1 MDPITV
7 SMGLGLFAAGGGLG
21 WWLSKTH
28 ESLDGLGDGMI
39 LLQEAQAST
48 SAIMGKRMDGLE
60 DRIQRLVAG
69 LDGVRAAH
77 PELDGTILAFEA
89 LEGKGDAI
97 EALETLVARIPI
109 AADHETTPLLDAGP
123 AKLAVSLLETIDD
136 MEYLSATDARRI
148 ALVALENGRLTR
160 ARDLLLQS
168 HASMPGDDT
177 TLRIL
182 EHTAKLSGDV
192 LERRKWLD
200 ERLTLNPDSPELLRS
215 HAHLL
220 ASMGDED
227 AHKDIIRLEALG
239 VDTPADRSLLSG
251 LRERAGARSEA
262 LEAIESAL
270 EEDPSRSDDW
280 CARGEILFALD
291 EKGKALESVDRCLEL
306 DRQNG
311 SAWAI
316 RAKVLSETHGR
327 SSEAL
332 KAAIHAVAL
341 EAGGTELIM
350 LKSDLLEANGEQVK
364 SDEALEKSLAKNSHD
379 GHLRAAIASRR
390 LLQGRLTEAWDIL
403 NNTPREVTHPDL
415 HVVTGRMHL
424 ANADRMRDGTGST
437 DQTLLQDALK
447 SFETA
452 LELNRESGIA
462 WLGMARVQRL
472 LGNTNDAVETLSRA
486 RRLLPDEDP
495 SASAE
500 SALLCLEM
508 GDYEGATQHI
518 DAASIR
524 GEGAV
529 VPYVRGNIAA
539 NQGHLKSALSH
550 YNEAIEME
558 PTHVRARLNRANIHM
573 ASENAQAALDDA
585 NILLELAP
593 KLVYAKL
600 RRAEANMLLSNWEDA
615 RKDLETI
622 IEGAPHHHYALTK
635 LASCYISMGRPEKA
649 EAPLNEALRL
659 EPNHTDAWHHRGLLY
674 LDWGR
679 EEEAIND
686 FEAAIRCDGSHIDA
700 RLHIAAIHHEAKRFD
715 EASTAWSGVLAINP
729 DHTVA
734 RIRREE
740 CEIAL
745 ATI

>member
-1 MDPITV
+1 M
-7 SMGLGLFAAGGGLG
+7 
-21 WWLSKTH
+21 
-28 ESLDGLGDGMI
+28 
-39 LLQEAQAST
+39 
-48 SAIMGKRMDGLE
+48 
-60 DRIQRLVAG
+60 
-69 LDGVRAAH
+69 
-77 PELDGTILAFEA
+77 
-89 LEGKGDAI
+89 
-97 EALETLVARIPI
+97 
-109 AADHETTPLLDAGP
+109 
-123 AKLAVSLLETIDD
+123 
-136 MEYLSATDARRI
+136 
-148 ALVALENGRLTR
+148 
-160 ARDLLLQS
+160 
-168 HASMPGDDT
+168 
-177 TLRIL
+177 
-182 EHTAKLSGDV
+182 
-192 LERRKWLD
+192 
-200 ERLTLNPDSPELLRS
+200 
-215 HAHLL
+215 
-220 ASMGDED
+220 
-227 AHKDIIRLEALG
+227 
-239 VDTPADRSLLSG
+239 
-251 LRERAGARSEA
+251 
-262 LEAIESAL
+262 
-270 EEDPSRSDDW
+270 
-280 CARGEILFALD
+280 
-291 EKGKALESVDRCLEL
+291 
-306 DRQNG
+306 
-311 SAWAI
+311 
-316 RAKVLSETHGR
+316 
-327 SSEAL
+327 
-332 KAAIHAVAL
+332 
-341 EAGGTELIM
+341 
-350 LKSDLLEANGEQVK
+350 
-364 SDEALEKSLAKNSHD
+364 
-379 GHLRAAIASRR
+379 RAAIASRR

-403 NNTPREVTHPDL
+403 NNTPRDVTHPDL

-593 KLVYAKL
+593 KLGYAKL